1 MYQASFDFCR
11 WTGTFS
17 PSSWNRLQPQI
28 DPVQN
33 WTIISTCPRII
44 RSKIVFFIE
53 SVTFQLHA
61 RMLSPQP
68 TQSLKSLNGH
78 FSGLGFEIIFNDL
91 GQALAF
97 NNHDNCCFSWLS
109 CISSLSISLS
119 SLLWQKKIASP
130 NYSPVLSAVED
141 VNRVRCDYNAHQL
154 LDLYPFMLGHQ

>member
-17 PSSWNRLQPQI
+17 PSSWNRFQPQI

-33 WTIISTCPRII
+33 WTIISKTCPRII

-68 TQSLKSLNGH
+68 AQSLKSLNRH
-78 FSGLGFEIIFNDL
+78 FSGLGVKITFNDL
-91 GQALAF
+91 GQALWYFFSLAF
-97 NNHDNCCFSWLS
+97 HNHDNCCFSWLS

-119 SLLWQKKIASP
+119 ILLWPKKIASP
-130 NYSPVLSAVED
+130 NYSPVSSAVED

-154 LDLYPFMLGHQ
+154 LD